1 MLSTGTKNEGA
12 QRQAWERNGIVW
24 GRPLPGMAA
33 SDLRGVLDG
42 LAARPDTQGARVE
55 IRARG
60 TGDLAL
66 AAIFAAAQDRRI
78 TVVDVDLA
86 GCCYAKRNL
95 PLIPRVLQHGDVC
108 QWAAL
113 LAQGQ
118 VTLRRLPAEAGDP
131 GWLAAVFTATRN
143 KKGLRI
149 ETH

>member
-95 PLIPRVLQHGDVC
+95 PLIPRVL
-108 QWAAL
+108 
-113 LAQGQ
+113 
-118 VTLRRLPAEAGDP
+118 
-131 GWLAAVFTATRN
+131 
-143 KKGLRI
+143 
-149 ETH
+149 